1 MAGKQTLPEGAS
13 FSLTVMQGMPGRARY
28 ALDHFPALIGSR
40 PDAEVPLQLP
50 QVAPSQARLL
60 WVGETVYIEDLAR
73 AGTTRVNDQV
83 ADRIRLRN
91 GDIIEIGPVKLL
103 VQLSQPAARSAE
115 EPAEEPLTQTAWA
128 VGFSEEFRQ
137 WWRGELADEL
147 DLKLEAF
154 RTGEEVLVALSV
166 ALGKQQP
173 PALIIL
179 DLRLPMINGINL
191 AIAARAFE
199 LGFRRQNL
207 IPLVFLFDQPDA
219 SSSFEKV
226 VKFCS
231 PIRVFSP
238 SGSEAEARDIA
249 RDLAAEIGVTLL
261 T

>member
-1 MAGKQTLPEGAS
+1 MAGKQSLPPGAS
-13 FSLTVMQGMPGRARY
+13 VSLTVMQGLPGRSRF
-28 ALDHFPALIGSR
+28 ALDHFPVLIGSR
-40 PDAEVPLQLP
+40 PEAEVPLQLP
-50 QVAPSQARLL
+50 QVAPSQARLM
-60 WVGETVYIEDLAR
+60 WVGESLHLEDLAR

-103 VQLSQPAARSAE
+103 VQLSLPVARPAE
-115 EPAEEPLTQTAWA
+115 EPAEERLTKTAWA

-137 WWRGELADEL
+137 WWRGELSEEL
-147 DLKLEAF
+147 DLKLQSF
-154 RTGEEVLVALSV
+154 RTGEEVLVALSR
-166 ALGKQQP
+166 ALGSQQS

-191 AIAARAFE
+191 AIAARSLA

-207 IPLVFLFDQPDA
+207 IPMVFLFDPPDA
-219 SSSFEKV
+219 TSSFDKV
-226 VKFCS
+226 VKFCQ
-231 PIRVFSP
+231 PLRVFSP
-238 SGSEAEARDIA
+238 QGSDLETREIA